1 MPFMRNSG
9 TAEQRQHSDEPHASF
24 VSAVLSGAA
33 AGGGGRRG
41 ASEGAGI
48 GRRARPP
55 QQQYGAAMASDW
67 PADAT

>member
-33 AGGGGRRG
+33 AGGGGETW
-41 ASEGAGI
+41 SE
-48 GRRARPP
+48 
-55 QQQYGAAMASDW
+55 
-67 PADAT
+67 